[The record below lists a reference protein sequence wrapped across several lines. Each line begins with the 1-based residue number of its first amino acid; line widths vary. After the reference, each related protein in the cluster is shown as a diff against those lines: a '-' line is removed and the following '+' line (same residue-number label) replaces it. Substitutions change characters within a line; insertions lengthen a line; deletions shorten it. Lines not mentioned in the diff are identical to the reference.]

1 MNMKKILVL
10 GIMAVVVLSSI
21 SANGMYGDAGISL
34 GGATHDF
41 NGADFAD
48 QTAQDANPTGFA
60 LSFGGKLGFGH
71 HYRNNR
77 AVYLVADLATI
88 HHQVFDDYQFHSNL
102 LGGGLVWYPSKYV
115 QIAGN
120 YFGYVWADHQV
131 SSHGTTAIGSG
142 GSGFNLSIGLEVSGC
157 MLGLEYYNATVEPFS
172 SITGQNTSYFVNS
185 EQNTSYFGVLF
196 KYVFRY
202 HW

>member
-1 MNMKKILVL
+1 MNMKKILVFV
-10 GIMAVVVLSSI
+10 IMAVVVLSSI

-41 NGADFAD
+41 NGADLVDGAKE
-48 QTAQDANPTGFA
+48 QDVNPTGFA
-60 LSFGGKLGFGH
+60 LSWGGKLGFGH
-71 HYRNNR
+71 HYSGDR
-77 AVYLVADLATI
+77 AVYLVADFAGI
-88 HHQVFDDYQFHSNL
+88 YHQVFDDYQFGNYL
-102 LGGGLVWYPSKYV
+102 LGGGLVWYPSKYI
-115 QIAGN
+115 QLAGN

-131 SSHGTTAIGSG
+131 SSHGVTSVGSG
-142 GSGFNLSIGLEVSGC
+142 GLGFNLSVGVEVSGY
-157 MLGLEYYNATVEPFS
+157 MLGLEYYNATVTMS
-172 SITGQNTSYFVNS
+172 SAA